1 MRVSLPDDYTEKL
14 TAWYGNDEYDMEHTP
29 RKKSW
34 KWGVTEQEVYG
45 IDPSTH
51 NLLLDSMPA
60 ELDWSL
66 QEKTQ
71 SFGHWI
77 CKLGILVELE
87 ALQWVTLC
95 SLLS

>member
-1 MRVSLPDDYTEKL
+1 MSMIWNTLLERNLENEVI
-14 TAWYGNDEYDMEHTP
+14 
-29 RKKSW
+29 
-34 KWGVTEQEVYG
+34 EQEVYG

-87 ALQWVTLC
+87 PLQ
-95 SLLS
+95 